1 MPDTRTATECS
12 LIDDELP
19 HRLQKRVGLIPEGG
33 LGVGR
38 RAIIMAALTWL
49 PLVVWAVITGRAWPG
64 DAPERLMQHFGV
76 QVRCLV
82 AIPLFILGE
91 ATAHGIATK
100 LLRGLLDGG
109 FVTEADLPR
118 LREIIAHVTRLRRAW
133 LPWVVIAG
141 LGIALGIAG
150 SNTGAAHE
158 VIWAHQE
165 TPVQPVLGFGGW
177 WFRYVSRPIF
187 FILALGWFWRLAL
200 WCIIL
205 KRIMRL
211 DLALV
216 PTHPDQL
223 MGLGYLASTPKAFQ
237 PFLLAISSVVAARLA
252 HNVLY
257 HGVDIKSLAAPIGV
271 FIVVIMVLMLLPLF
285 LCAPRL
291 IQAKR
296 GAIASYSALVANHGR
311 LVRERWIL
319 GKEPEDMRLLEANE
333 LGPVVDINAI
343 FDAVK
348 HTRIVPIS
356 RSTLLAILLPLA
368 VPMILLT
375 AIQVP
380 IKDILSVLVKTLL

>member
-1 MPDTRTATECS
+1 MPGTRPATECS

-33 LGVGR
+33 RGVAR
-38 RAIIMAALTWL
+38 RAIILAAVTWL
-49 PLVVWAVITGRAWPG
+49 PVVVWAVMTGRAWPG
-64 DAPERLMQHFGV
+64 DAAERLLQHFGV

-100 LLRGLLDGG
+100 LLRALQDGG

-118 LREIIAHVTRLRRAW
+118 LRDITADVGRLRRAW
-133 LPWVVIAG
+133 LPWVIIAG

-150 SNTGAAHE
+150 SHTGSAHE
-158 VIWAHQE
+158 LIWANQQNAAGMG
-165 TPVQPVLGFGGW
+165 VGFGGW

-187 FILALGWFWRLAL
+187 YILALGWFWRLAL

-252 HNVLY
+252 HNVLH
-257 HGVDIKSLAAPIGV
+257 HGVDIRSLAGPIGV
-271 FIVVIMVLMLLPLF
+271 FILVIMVLMLLPLLF
-285 LCAPRL
+285 CAPRL
-291 IQAKR
+291 LQAKR
-296 GAIASYSALVANHGR
+296 EAIASYSALVAKHGR

-319 GKEPEDMRLLEANE
+319 GKELEDTRLLEANE
-333 LGPVVDINAI
+333 LGPVVDTNAL

-348 HTRIVPIS
+348 HTRTVPIS
-356 RSTLLAILLPLA
+356 RSTLIAILLPLA
-368 VPMILLT
+368 VPMILLA

-380 IKDILSVLVKTLL
+380 IKDILGVLVKTLL